1 MKNTNY
7 IKYNKQYNC
16 KFMTAP
22 AEIFT
27 NDLYKNIS
35 SNAKIL
41 YINLLNRVS
50 LSLKNHYI
58 NKKGLVYIFFTRKE
72 AMELLNCSENTA
84 TKSFKELVE
93 ADLIEEQEQGVRKA
107 NMLFVKMPLSTNENK
122 EAKEK
127 SDKAK
132 KYISQKRKEFLK
144 KINSIIKVKEEK
156 LQKLNSTLRCQYQ
169 KIRENKEIILDKKVI
184 ANVQKQINVDYLKE
198 FKDTLNLN
206 DNIIDTI
213 TLSVAEMYRAKETK
227 INDVIYPKFALSKYV
242 DNINLNTIIEL
253 SDNLKNIN
261 LHTIN
266 NLKSYIKTSLINL
279 SMNCQYQYNF

>member
-7 IKYNKQYNC
+7 IKYNKQYNYQ
-16 KFMTAP
+16 FMTAP
-22 AEIFT
+22 TEIFT
-27 NDLYKNIS
+27 SELYKNIS

-58 NKKGLVYIFFTRKE
+58 NKKGLIYIFFTRKE

-93 ADLIEEQEQGVRKA
+93 ADLIEEQEQGVKKA
-107 NMLFVKMPLSTNENK
+107 NMLFVKMPLSINENK

-127 SDKAK
+127 SDKTK
-132 KYISQKRKEFLK
+132 KYLSQKRKEFLK

-156 LQKLNSTLRCQYQ
+156 LQKLNSTLRCHYQ
-169 KIRENKEIILDKKVI
+169 KIRENKEITLDKKVI
-184 ANVQKQINVDYLKE
+184 ENVQKQIDVDYLYQYKNV
-198 FKDTLNLN
+198 LGIN
-206 DNIIDTI
+206 DNIINTI
-213 TLSVAEMYRAKETK
+213 TLSIAEMYRAKLTK
-227 INDVIYPKFALSKYV
+227 INDVIYPKIALSKYIN
-242 DNINLNTIIEL
+242 NISLDTIIEL
-253 SDNLKNIN
+253 SDNLKSIN

-279 SMNCQYQYNF
+279 SMNYQYI

>member
-7 IKYNKQYNC
+7 IKYNKQYNYQ
-16 KFMTAP
+16 FMTAP
-22 AEIFT
+22 TEIFT
-27 NDLYKNIS
+27 SELYKNIS

-58 NKKGLVYIFFTRKE
+58 NKKGLIYIFFTRKE

-93 ADLIEEQEQGVRKA
+93 ADLIEEQEQGVKKA
-107 NMLFVKMPLSTNENK
+107 NMLFVKMPLSINENK

-132 KYISQKRKEFLK
+132 KYLSQKRKEFLK

-156 LQKLNSTLRCQYQ
+156 LQKLNSTLRCHYQ
-169 KIRENKEIILDKKVI
+169 KIRENKEITLDKKVI
-184 ANVQKQINVDYLKE
+184 ENVQKQIDVDYLYQYKNV
-198 FKDTLNLN
+198 LGIN
-206 DNIIDTI
+206 DNIINTI
-213 TLSVAEMYRAKETK
+213 TLSIAEMYRAKHTK
-227 INDVIYPKFALSKYV
+227 INDVIYPKIALSKYV
-242 DNINLNTIIEL
+242 DNISVDTIIEL
-253 SDNLKNIN
+253 SDNLKTIN

-279 SMNCQYQYNF
+279 SMNYQYI